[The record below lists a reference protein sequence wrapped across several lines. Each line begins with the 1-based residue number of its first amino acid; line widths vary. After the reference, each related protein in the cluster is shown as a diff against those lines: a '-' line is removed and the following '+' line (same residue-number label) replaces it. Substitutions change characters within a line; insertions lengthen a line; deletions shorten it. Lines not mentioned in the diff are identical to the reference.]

1 MLLALLIACNG
12 DSTESTCPGWGEP
25 EAVGEVANS
34 DLDEISGLAASRT
47 YTSVLWA
54 HNDQG
59 DSARVFAL
67 NTTGLDRGEFTIS
80 GVVAEDWEDM
90 AIGPGP
96 SAGDWLYVGD
106 IGDNDLSR
114 DQIAVVRFPEPN
126 PGSGGGP
133 VSDAERIHLSY
144 PDRPRNAETLL
155 VDPDSGDLYV
165 LTRADS
171 GPTEVFQVASDDL
184 VDGAVL
190 ERVATLALGS
200 DEFAGSSVLRGG
212 SVSPDGRRVWLRTD
226 DSVFLLARAADE
238 SLHEAL
244 TGTSCVVPAPVDLN
258 GEAIAADSEGYFA
271 AAEGE
276 AATIWRELPESD

>member
-1 MLLALLIACNG
+1 MLLALLMACTG

-25 EAVGEVANS
+25 EAVGQVANGA
-34 DLDEISGLAASRT
+34 LDEISGLVASRS
-47 YTSVLWA
+47 YSSVLWA

-59 DSARVFAL
+59 DSARIFAL
-67 NTTGLDRGEFTIS
+67 NTTGVDRGEFTVS
-80 GVVAEDWEDM
+80 GEIAEDWEDM

-106 IGDNDLSR
+106 IGDNTLSR
-114 DQIAVVRFPEPN
+114 DQIAIVRFPEPN
-126 PGSGGGP
+126 PGSGGG
-133 VSDAERIHLSY
+133 VITDAERIRLSY
-144 PDRPRNAETLL
+144 PDGPRNAETLL
-155 VDPDSGDLYV
+155 LDPNSGDLYV

-171 GPTEVFQVASDDL
+171 GPTEVFRVAAEAL
-184 VDGAVL
+184 VDDAVL
-190 ERVATLALGS
+190 EPVATLALGS
-200 DEFAGSSVLRGG
+200 AEFSGSSVLRGG

-238 SLHEAL
+238 ALHEAL
-244 TGTSCVVPAPVDLN
+244 TGTSCVVPAPPDMN

-276 AATIWRELPESD
+276 AATIWRERPEAN